1 MVDERLTRF
10 TWLCNVNGFWR
21 AAMCIYMLMS
31 RFVTY
36 IQTVLLMTPSFL
48 GLDSLCNR
56 KGSKA
61 HVIKITQGGE
71 IYNIWI
77 SRYCIVFFRI
87 FEYLHNLEA
96 LLRTEYLA
104 FIGLN
109 WGVSHYSK
117 KTIYH
122 SFGVATAK

>member
-1 MVDERLTRF
+1 
-10 TWLCNVNGFWR
+10 
-21 AAMCIYMLMS
+21 
-31 RFVTY
+31 
-36 IQTVLLMTPSFL
+36 MTPSFL

-61 HVIKITQGGE
+61 HVIKLKVTQGGD

-77 SRYCIVFFRI
+77 SQYCIVFFKI
-87 FEYLHNLEA
+87 CEYLRILEA
-96 LLRTEYLA
+96 LMRTEYLT

>member
-1 MVDERLTRF
+1 
-10 TWLCNVNGFWR
+10 
-21 AAMCIYMLMS
+21 
-31 RFVTY
+31 
-36 IQTVLLMTPSFL
+36 MTPSFL

-61 HVIKITQGGE
+61 HVVKATQGGE

-87 FEYLHNLEA
+87 FEYLRNLEA

-117 KTIYH
+117 KTIYQ